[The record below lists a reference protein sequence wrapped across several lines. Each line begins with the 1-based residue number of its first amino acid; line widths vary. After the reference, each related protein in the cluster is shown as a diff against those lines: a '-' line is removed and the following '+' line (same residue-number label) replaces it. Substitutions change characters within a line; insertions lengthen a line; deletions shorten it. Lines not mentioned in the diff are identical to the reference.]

1 MLGQSSRAPCLEF
14 RPSFQCRSEK
24 GRSDAAAAMPER
36 VLSGKQCS
44 SSIGVVGRNTKNRL
58 FASTK
63 KNAGRAAAHP
73 RLVDSLMFT
82 ARCSSLPG
90 DGIVTNTRGIG
101 SSSQGVNKNLRW
113 TEEDVE
119 LSANS
124 SDNTSAGGSRRVT
137 ILRALS
143 EDMEANPPL
152 LEGSDDLQEGF
163 MNTTT
168 ADVLEIEARPQP
180 ISPSSFANNSNSQL
194 SMEILMGGGI
204 TSDAKVMAAPATYN
218 PKLVWFAR
226 SEEEENKY
234 LDRAINA
241 ALTGAAVSYA
251 ITKVIT
257 VDHDYW
263 QGWTVFEI
271 LKYAPLHNW
280 KAYEEVLKSNP
291 VLAKMMISGVVYSI
305 GDWIGQCMEGKP
317 ILEFSRVRLLR
328 SGLVGF
334 CLHGSLSHYYYYV
347 CEVCMSCL
355 VPFAFCCVFFPFI
368 L

>member
-1 MLGQSSRAPCLEF
+1 
-14 RPSFQCRSEK
+14 
-24 GRSDAAAAMPER
+24 MPER

-44 SSIGVVGRNTKNRL
+44 SSVGVVGRNTKNRL

-63 KNAGRAAAHP
+63 KNAGRVTAHP
-73 RLVDSLMFT
+73 RLVDSVMFT

-101 SSSQGVNKNLRW
+101 SSSQGVKKNLRW

-263 QGWTVFEI
+263 QVEKRLAT
-271 LKYAPLHNW
+271 PL
-280 KAYEEVLKSNP
+280 
-291 VLAKMMISGVVYSI
+291 
-305 GDWIGQCMEGKP
+305 
-317 ILEFSRVRLLR
+317 LLIE
-328 SGLVGF
+328 L
-334 CLHGSLSHYYYYV
+334 
-347 CEVCMSCL
+347 
-355 VPFAFCCVFFPFI
+355 
-368 L
+368 